1 MGQAGMQLQTWKE
14 LGEIGDLCSHDGGS
28 ELLEPGAAALRGA
41 AGCLSDR

>member
-1 MGQAGMQLQTWKE
+1 MGQAGMQLQPRKE